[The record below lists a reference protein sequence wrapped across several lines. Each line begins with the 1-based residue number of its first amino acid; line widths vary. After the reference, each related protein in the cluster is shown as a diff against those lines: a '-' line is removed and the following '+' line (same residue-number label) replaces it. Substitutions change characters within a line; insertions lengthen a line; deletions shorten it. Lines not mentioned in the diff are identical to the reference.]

1 MTVAVIHTRQSAE
14 HDLTVAGIALADGD
28 SVRTDVLTRPGA
40 DAQAQAQAQQ
50 ATVLDAFESIYRQ
63 ALAEPTPP
71 VLYVGHAETR
81 AALTAVAASFPAVQ
95 FVTTTRGRI
104 PALLHTAGTAIS
116 AHLASLRP
124 EPEPTTAPKPELLVA
139 TDASKC
145 TRRRGV
151 GVACVSADG
160 IHRQKVVEDVRSVL
174 HGELLAIELAVTSFP
189 NRPLHVLTDSR
200 AALACLGTD
209 RIDHGD
215 ASATVD
221 RIRHRTRGL
230 AVRYSWVRGHN
241 GHTLNEAAHRLAVAA
256 RRGHEADIPQQI
268 RHAVAGNI
276 VAPLLT
282 HAA

>member
-1 MTVAVIHTRQSAE
+1 MTVAVIHTRQTTE
-14 HDLTVAGIALADGD
+14 RDLTVAGIALADGD
-28 SVRTDVLTRPGA
+28 SVRTEVLTRPGV
-40 DAQAQAQAQQ
+40 DTQAQQ
-50 ATVLDAFESIYRQ
+50 STVLDAFESIYRQ
-63 ALAEPTPP
+63 ALTEPAPP
-71 VLYVGHAETR
+71 VLYVSNAETR
-81 AALTAVAASFPAVQ
+81 AALTAVAASFPGVHL
-95 FVTTTRGRI
+95 VTTTRGRI

-116 AHLASLRP
+116 AHLASLQPAP
-124 EPEPTTAPKPELLVA
+124 EPVVAPKPEMLVA

-160 IHRQKVVEDVRSVL
+160 IHRQKVMPDVRSVL
-174 HGELLAIELAVTSFP
+174 HGELLAIELAVASFP

-200 AALACLGTD
+200 AALTCLRGNHPN
-209 RIDHGD
+209 RGD

-230 AVRYSWVRGHN
+230 AVRYSWVRGHD

-268 RHAVAGNI
+268 RHTVAHNI
-276 VAPLLT
+276 VAPLLA